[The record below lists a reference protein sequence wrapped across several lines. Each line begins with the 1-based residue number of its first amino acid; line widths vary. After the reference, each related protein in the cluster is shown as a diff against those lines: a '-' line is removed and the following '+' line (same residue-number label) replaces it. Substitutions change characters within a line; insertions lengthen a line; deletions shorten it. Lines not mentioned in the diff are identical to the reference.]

1 MGAPYLFGQVSL
13 VMGQSMHQSD
23 GQTDDLKR
31 WSMDGR
37 SINTKK
43 MGNILIRGARAWKR
57 LNLVH
62 IEACMCPI
70 PKSVVSYTQNGQ
82 I

>member
-1 MGAPYLFGQVSL
+1 MSRDGVQPWI
-13 VMGQSMHQSD
+13 QSD
-23 GQTDDLKR
+23 GQTDDPKR
-31 WSMDGR
+31 WSIEGG

-57 LNLVH
+57 LILVH
-62 IEACMCPI
+62 IDACMCPI

>member
-1 MGAPYLFGQVSL
+1 MGWLMV
-13 VMGQSMHQSD
+13 QSD
-23 GQTDDLKR
+23 GQHDDVKDG
-31 WSMDGR
+31 SIDGR

-62 IEACMCPI
+62 IDACMCPI